1 VPILHLGVIDLPYAD
16 PPAARRRRRRTKGG
30 TPNKTTGDI
39 AEILEGRYHIM
50 ELFMQLHGEQVGND
64 FAESVSGAIESFI
77 MGAPVSIN
85 PFGSATSKLEDRFK
99 QMLSTKEL
107 DSLGYPGIP
116 TRAAQLGHSKRFRH
130 PYQRR
135 APRPS
140 FIDTGQYQASFKAWV
155 E

>member
-1 VPILHLGVIDLPYAD
+1 MHLGVIDLPYQNVQPRAVGK
-16 PPAARRRRRRTKGG
+16 RRRRSKGG

-39 AEILEGRYHIM
+39 AEILEAKYHVM
-50 ELFMQLHGEQVGND
+50 GLFLQLHGEEIGD
-64 FAESVSGAIESFI
+64 DLAESVSGAIESFI
-77 MGAPVSIN
+77 MGAPVSLN
-85 PFGSATSKLEDRFK
+85 PFGSGTSKIEDRFK

-116 TRAAQLGHSKRFRH
+116 TEAALRGFNPRLKH
-130 PYQRR
+130 PYRRR

-140 FIDTGQYQASFKAWV
+140 FIATGQYQASFKAWV